1 MATFID
7 TLRNPFK
14 LKLFFITKLPMA
26 LLAGLRIEAIDH
38 STATISLK
46 YGYLTKNPFK
56 SLYFACLAMAAELA
70 SGVLVLSGVA
80 DSKKNISM
88 LVTGMEAE
96 FTKKA
101 IGKVAFCCED
111 GIAIREKIQ
120 ETIDTK
126 SGVTLQTKST
136 GKDAQGDIV
145 AIFKITWSMK
155 VKG

>member
-7 TLRNPFK
+7 ILRNPFQ

-26 LLAGLRIEAIDH
+26 LLAGLRIEAIDQ

-70 SGVLVLSGVA
+70 SGVLVWSGVA

-111 GIAIREKIQ
+111 RIASEKIQ

-126 SGVTLQTKST
+126 AGVTLQTKST

>member
-7 TLRNPFK
+7 ILRNPFQ

-26 LLAGLRIEAIDH
+26 LLAGLRIEAIDQ

-70 SGVLVLSGVA
+70 SGVLVWSGVA

-111 GIAIREKIQ
+111 RIA
-120 ETIDTK
+120 
-126 SGVTLQTKST
+126 
-136 GKDAQGDIV
+136 
-145 AIFKITWSMK
+145 
-155 VKG
+155 